1 MGRNMNER
9 EIITFLQRLS
19 ERVTKPSEIHVLGG
33 SALVLL
39 GGSRPTID
47 LDFVG
52 DDLNISEFQRMI
64 HLVADEMGVEVE
76 PVSMIQFIPMPKESE
91 ERNIRIGQFG
101 NLEVYVLD
109 PYAIAISKL
118 DRGFDSD
125 IEDIVFL
132 IQNGFVAYEL
142 LESMMETALQQS
154 GKFDLNPASMRKN
167 IKTVL
172 KRLG

>member
-19 ERVTKPSEIHVLGG
+19 EKVAKPSEIYVLGG

-52 DDLNISEFQRMI
+52 DDLNVSEFQRSV
-64 HLVADEMGVEVE
+64 HLLADEMGVEVE
-76 PVSMIQFIPMPKESE
+76 PVSISQFIPMPKGSK

-109 PYAIAISKL
+109 P
-118 DRGFDSD
+118 
-125 IEDIVFL
+125 
-132 IQNGFVAYEL
+132 
-142 LESMMETALQQS
+142 
-154 GKFDLNPASMRKN
+154 
-167 IKTVL
+167 
-172 KRLG
+172 